1 MIINLTQKELEE
13 EFRKQFTSLGE
24 NNEKYITFTV
34 LIEKEGTRIDAN
46 REEIRK
52 EQLAY
57 YNLLIVPDLWQ
68 VHYQILLTIFLKE
81 FIELH
86 VNLDTMIKNINH
98 VELNISVVTFF
109 SNIET
114 LMMM

>member
-1 MIINLTQKELEE
+1 M
-13 EFRKQFTSLGE
+13 
-24 NNEKYITFTV
+24 
-34 LIEKEGTRIDAN
+34 
-46 REEIRK
+46 
-52 EQLAY
+52 
-57 YNLLIVPDLWQ
+57 PDLWQ
-68 VHYQILLTIFLKE
+68 VHYQILLTISLKE

-98 VELNISVVTFF
+98 VELNISVATFF